1 MTEAYEAPAF
11 SVTVSRR
18 GAVST
23 VAIRGEL
30 DILTEPEVLAAL
42 AGLEPGYETLVIDL
56 SECAFFASSGISM
69 LLDLNTRGAREGFQ
83 LVVIRAPAEAQR
95 IFDLTSLEEILTFQE
110 RAGPDSGPW
119 PTRYE

>member
-1 MTEAYEAPAF
+1 MIEAYEAPAF
-11 SVTVSRR
+11 SVEVSRR

-30 DILTEPEVLAAL
+30 DIFTEPEVLAVL
-42 AGLEPGYETLVIDL
+42 AGLEPGYETLVVDL

-83 LVVIRAPAEAQR
+83 LVVIKAPR
-95 IFDLTSLEEILTFQE
+95 RCSTSSTSQ
-110 RAGPDSGPW
+110 AW
-119 PTRYE
+119 TRSSPSRTAPGRTLA

>member
-1 MTEAYEAPAF
+1 VTEAFEAPAF
-11 SVTVSRR
+11 SVGVSRR

-30 DILTEPEVLAAL
+30 DISTEPEVLAAL

-69 LLDLNTRGAREGFQ
+69 LLDLNTKGAREGFQ
-83 LVVIRAPAEAQR
+83 LVVIKAPPEVQR
-95 IFDLTSLEEILTFQE
+95 IFDLTSLDDTIIFQD
-110 RAGPDSGPW
+110 GPVPDSSP
-119 PTRYE
+119 R

>member
-1 MTEAYEAPAF
+1 VTDAYEAPAF
-11 SVTVSRR
+11 SVDVSRR

-30 DILTEPEVLAAL
+30 DISTEPQVLAVL

-83 LVVIRAPAEAQR
+83 LVVIKAPPEVQR
-95 IFDLTSLEEILTFQE
+95 IVDLTSLDETLTFQDGT
-110 RAGPDSGPW
+110 GPDL
-119 PTRYE
+119 

>member
-1 MTEAYEAPAF
+1 MTEAFEAPAF
-11 SVTVSRR
+11 SVEVSRR

-30 DILTEPEVLAAL
+30 DIFTEPEVLAVL

-69 LLDLNTRGAREGFQ
+69 LLDLKTRGAREGFQ
-83 LVVIRAPAEAQR
+83 LVVIKARPEVQR
-95 IFDLTSLEEILTFQE
+95 IFDLTSLDKTLTFQNGP
-110 RAGPDSGPW
+110 GPDSSQRPA
-119 PTRYE
+119 R